1 MSPCGGRLRGLFVHE
16 TISNNVFVLFCFVFL
31 HYTRYQEDFPSCK
44 TIKRDAMTTA
54 LLDGSLKTMT
64 KNRQE
69 QEQK

>member
-1 MSPCGGRLRGLFVHE
+1 MSPCGGRLRGLFVNE
-16 TISNNVFVLFCFVFL
+16 TISNNVFVLFFL